1 MKKKIIWSV
10 IVVLVLSAVIYTVYQ
25 SSKPKEIDIR
35 TAQADKGILEI
46 SVTATG
52 YLQPVL
58 KVDIGTQVSGIV
70 EKLHAD
76 FNDEVQKGDLIA
88 ELDKSTLQERVMQT
102 EAALSDTKSNLE
114 FAQSNYDRVKKLFD
128 VKAAPLTSME
138 EAVNRLA
145 QAKNSVTN
153 AQANHNQAL
162 VNLSYGDIYAPI
174 SGRILNRA
182 VDEGQTVA
190 ASFNTPTLYTIA
202 NDLKKMQVEADV
214 DEADIGQV
222 KLGQK
227 VVFNVDT
234 YPGEEFEG
242 EVSQIRA
249 QAKVTANVVTYVV
262 IISAPNPDEKLLPGM
277 TANVTIVTNS
287 PEGILIPSEAV
298 YFRPDSA
305 MLADK
310 LIQTELTNK
319 QEMIWVKTGE
329 KITPKAVK
337 TGASD
342 GVKVVVLRGIEEG
355 DTVVLSAKYKNAG
368 NVRKG
373 GIGS

>member
-1 MKKKIIWSV
+1 MKKKIVWSV
-10 IVVLVLSAVIYTVYQ
+10 IGVVLLSVVIFSVYQ
-25 SSKPKEIDIR
+25 SMKPKELDVR
-35 TAQADKGILEI
+35 TAKAEKGILEI

-76 FNDEVQKGDLIA
+76 FNTEVQKGDLIA
-88 ELDKSTLQERVMQT
+88 ELDKSTLSERVTQT
-102 EAALSDTKSNLE
+102 EAALSDAKSNLE

-128 VKAAPLTSME
+128 AKAAPLTSME
-138 EAVNRLA
+138 EAINRLN
-145 QAKNSVTN
+145 QAKNSVKN

-227 VVFNVDT
+227 VIFSVDT
-234 YPGEEFEG
+234 YPGEEFAG
-242 EVSQIRA
+242 EVSQIRV
-249 QAKVTANVVTYVV
+249 QSKVTANVVTYVV

-287 PEGILIPSEAV
+287 PEGVLVPSEAV
-298 YFRPDSA
+298 YFRPDSV

-310 LIQTELTNK
+310 LIPTNLTSK
-319 QEMIWVKTGE
+319 QEKIWVQTAEG
-329 KITPKAVK
+329 IIPKEVK
-337 TGASD
+337 TSVSD
-342 GVKVVVLRGIEEG
+342 GVKVIVLKGIEEG
-355 DTVVLSAKYKNAG
+355 ETVVLSAKYKSDES
-368 NVRKG
+368 VRKG

>member
-1 MKKKIIWSV
+1 MKKKIIWS
-10 IVVLVLSAVIYTVYQ
+10 IVVVILLSLVAVSIYN
-25 SSKPKEIDIR
+25 SSQPKEIDVR
-35 TAQADKGILEI
+35 TAKAEKGALEI

-58 KVDIGTQVSGIV
+58 KVEIGTQVSGIV

-76 FNDEVQKGDLIA
+76 FNSEVQKGDLIA

-102 EAALSDTKSNLE
+102 EAALSDARSNLE

-128 VKAAPLTSME
+128 AKAAPLTSME
-138 EAVNRLA
+138 EAVNRLT

-153 AQANHNQAL
+153 AKANHNQSL
-162 VNLSYGDIYAPI
+162 VNLSYADIYAPI

-222 KLGQK
+222 KLGQR
-227 VVFNVDT
+227 VVFTVDA

-242 EVSQIRA
+242 VVSQIRV
-249 QAKVTANVVTYVV
+249 QSKVTANVVTYVV

-277 TANVTIVTNS
+277 TANVTIITNT
-287 PEGILIPSEAV
+287 PEGIIVPSECV
-298 YFRPDSA
+298 YFRPDSV
-305 MLADK
+305 MLANK
-310 LIQTELTNK
+310 LIPTNLTPK
-319 QEMIWVKTGE
+319 QEKIWVETADG
-329 KITPKAVK
+329 IVPKEVK

-342 GVKVVVLRGIEEG
+342 GVKVIVLKGIEEG
-355 DTVVLSAKYKNAG
+355 ETVVLSAKYKGLVNT
-368 NVRKG
+368 RKG
-373 GIGS
+373 GIGG